1 MMPESVSRLQI
12 AERRANGVTILVLTG
27 EILLDDGD
35 LAFRKKVH
43 EILDRGDL
51 NILVDLAGVT
61 YIDSSGVGMIVA
73 KLKTVTD
80 KGGRMKLLHLTRRS
94 QRLLALMKLS
104 LVFETFDDEALG
116 VRSFSWNAGK

>member
-1 MMPESVSRLQI
+1 MPESVSRLQI

-43 EILDRGDL
+43 ELLDRGDL

-116 VRSFSWNAGK
+116 VRSFSWNAGR

>member
-1 MMPESVSRLQI
+1 MPESVSRLQI

-43 EILDRGDL
+43 ELLDRGDL

>member
-1 MMPESVSRLQI
+1 MASLGRPSGPLTAATSGASTPSLPARSI
-12 AERRANGVTILVLTG
+12 AI
-27 EILLDDGD
+27 
-35 LAFRKKVH
+35 
-43 EILDRGDL
+43 
-51 NILVDLAGVT
+51 AGVIVMKMPAKSLAT
-61 YIDSSGVGMIVA
+61 SMIVA

-116 VRSFSWNAGK
+116 VRSFSWNAGR

>member
-1 MMPESVSRLQI
+1 MPESVSRLQI

-43 EILDRGDL
+43 ELLDRGDL
-51 NILVDLAGVT
+51 DILVDLAGVT

-116 VRSFSWNAGK
+116 VRSFSWNAGR

>member
-1 MMPESVSRLQI
+1 MPESVSRLQI

-43 EILDRGDL
+43 EVLDRGDL